1 MLTINGSF
9 ILHED
14 YPSQE
19 QMDSDVFFIVDFLKE
34 TINSNLKHDFDIFSN
49 RTNKVTTILA
59 SEYQEELK
67 GDYLISFCYSSY
79 NDTKDYFEKLKNY
92 LKDILESLSQTHDIG
107 NGYFNI
113 VFDGVD
119 EKDKQVHLEDLV
131 KF

>member
-19 QMDSDVFFIVDFLKE
+19 QMDANVFFTVNDLLGTLNNNLNHNFDVF
-34 TINSNLKHDFDIFSN
+34 SNK
-49 RTNKVTTILA
+49 TNKVTAILA
-59 SEYQEELK
+59 NENKEELN
-67 GDYLISFCYSSY
+67 GDFLISLYYSY
-79 NDTKDYFEKLKNY
+79 NDKEEYFDELKKHLEDT
-92 LKDILESLSQTHDIG
+92 LKSFSETHKIE

-113 VFDGVD
+113 VFDGLD
-119 EKDKQVHLEDLV
+119 EKDKTVHLEDLV

>member
-19 QMDSDVFFIVDFLKE
+19 QMDANVFFVVDFLKE

-92 LKDILESLSQTHDIG
+92 LKDILESLAQTHDIE

-119 EKDKQVHLEDLV
+119 EKDKTVHLEDLV

>member
-19 QMDSDVFFIVDFLKE
+19 QMDANVFFVVDFLKE

-92 LKDILESLSQTHDIG
+92 LKDILESLAQTHDIG

-119 EKDKQVHLEDLV
+119 EKDKTVHLEDLV

>member
-19 QMDSDVFFIVDFLKE
+19 QMDSDVFFIVDSLKE
-34 TINSNLKHDFDIFSN
+34 ALNSNLKHNYDIFSN
-49 RTNKVTTILA
+49 STNKVTTILA

-67 GDYLISFCYSSY
+67 GDYLISFCYSY
-79 NDTKDYFEKLKNY
+79 NDTKDYFEKLKDY
-92 LKDILESLSQTHDIG
+92 LKDNLESLAQTHDIE

-113 VFDGVD
+113 VFDGT
-119 EKDKQVHLEDLV
+119 EKTKKVHLEDVV

>member
-19 QMDSDVFFIVDFLKE
+19 QMDANVFFIVDNLKE
-34 TINSNLKHDFDIFSN
+34 NLKHNFDVFSN
-49 RTNKVTTILA
+49 RTNKVTAILA
-59 SEYQEELK
+59 NENKEELN
-67 GDYLISFCYSSY
+67 GDYLISVFYSSC
-79 NDTKDYFEKLKNY
+79 NDTKDYFEKLKKHLEDT
-92 LKDILESLSQTHDIG
+92 LKSLTQEHDIE

-113 VFDGVD
+113 TFDGLD
-119 EKDKQVHLEDLV
+119 EKDKTVHLEDLV

>member
-19 QMDSDVFFIVDFLKE
+19 QMDSDAFFIVDSLKE
-34 TINSNLKHDFDIFSN
+34 ALNSNLKHDFDIFLN

-67 GDYLISFCYSSY
+67 GDYLISFCYSY
-79 NDTKDYFEKLKNY
+79 NDTKNYFEKLKNH
-92 LKDILESLSQTHDIG
+92 LKDNLESLAQTHDIE

-113 VFDGVD
+113 VFDGT
-119 EKDKQVHLEDLV
+119 EKTKKVHLEDVV

>member
-19 QMDSDVFFIVDFLKE
+19 QMDSDVFFIVDSLKE
-34 TINSNLKHDFDIFSN
+34 ALNSNLKHVFDIFAN

-67 GDYLISFCYSSY
+67 GDYLISFCYSY
-79 NDTKDYFEKLKNY
+79 NDTKDYFEKLKDY
-92 LKDILESLSQTHDIG
+92 LKDNLESLAQTHNIE

-113 VFDGVD
+113 VFDGT
-119 EKDKQVHLEDLV
+119 EKTKKVHLEDVV

>member
-19 QMDSDVFFIVDFLKE
+19 QMDSDVFFFVDFLKE
-34 TINSNLKHDFDIFSN
+34 TLNSNLKHDFDIFSN

-59 SEYQEELK
+59 NEYQEELK
-67 GDYLISFCYSSY
+67 GDYLISFCYSY
-79 NDTKDYFEKLKNY
+79 NDVKDYFEKLKIY
-92 LKDILESLSQTHDIG
+92 LKDNLESIAQTHNIE

-119 EKDKQVHLEDLV
+119 EKDKKVYLEDLV

>member
-1 MLTINGSF
+1 MLTITGNF

-19 QMDSDVFFIVDFLKE
+19 QMDTNVFFVVDNLKE
-34 TINSNLKHDFDIFSN
+34 NLNSNLKHNFDVFSN
-49 RTNKVTTILA
+49 CTNKVTTILA
-59 SEYQEELK
+59 REYQEELK
-67 GDYLISFCYSSY
+67 GDYLISFYYSSY

-92 LKDILESLSQTHDIG
+92 LKDILESLTRAYDIE

-113 VFDGVD
+113 VFDGLD
-119 EKDKQVHLEDLV
+119 EKDKTVHLEDLV

>member
-19 QMDSDVFFIVDFLKE
+19 QMDANVFFVVDFLKE
-34 TINSNLKHDFDIFSN
+34 TINSNLKHNFDIFSN

-67 GDYLISFCYSSY
+67 GDYLISVCYSSC

-92 LKDILESLSQTHDIG
+92 LKDILESLAQTHDIE

>member
-19 QMDSDVFFIVDFLKE
+19 QMDANVFFIVDNLKE
-34 TINSNLKHDFDIFSN
+34 NLNNNLKHNFDVFSN

-67 GDYLISFCYSSY
+67 GDYLISVFYSSC

-92 LKDILESLSQTHDIG
+92 LKDILESLTQEHDIE

-113 VFDGVD
+113 VFDGLD
-119 EKDKQVHLEDLV
+119 EKDKTVHLEDLV

>member
-19 QMDSDVFFIVDFLKE
+19 QMDSDVFFIVDSLKE
-34 TINSNLKHDFDIFSN
+34 ALNSNLKHNFDIFWN

-67 GDYLISFCYSSY
+67 GDYLISFCYSY
-79 NDTKDYFEKLKNY
+79 NDTKDYFEKLKDY
-92 LKDILESLSQTHDIG
+92 LKDNLESLAQTHDIE

-113 VFDGVD
+113 VFDGT
-119 EKDKQVHLEDLV
+119 EKTKKVHLEDVV

>member
-19 QMDSDVFFIVDFLKE
+19 QMDANVFFIVDNLKE
-34 TINSNLKHDFDIFSN
+34 NLNNNLKHNFDVFSN
-49 RTNKVTTILA
+49 CTNNVTTILA

-67 GDYLISFCYSSY
+67 GDYLISVFYSSC

-92 LKDILESLSQTHDIG
+92 LKDILESLTQEHDIE

-113 VFDGVD
+113 VFDGLD
-119 EKDKQVHLEDLV
+119 EKDKTVHLEDLV

>member
-1 MLTINGSF
+1 MLTITGSF

-19 QMDSDVFFIVDFLKE
+19 QMDANVFFIVDNLKE
-34 TINSNLKHDFDIFSN
+34 NLNNNLKHNFDVFSN
-49 RTNKVTTILA
+49 RLNKVTAILA
-59 SEYQEELK
+59 NGNQEELK
-67 GDYLISFCYSSY
+67 GDYLISVFYSSC

-92 LKDILESLSQTHDIG
+92 LKDILESLAQEHDIE

-113 VFDGVD
+113 VFDGLD
-119 EKDKQVHLEDLV
+119 EKDKTVHLEDLV

>member
-19 QMDSDVFFIVDFLKE
+19 QMDADVFFIVDSLKE
-34 TINSNLKHDFDIFSN
+34 ALNSNLKHNFDIFLN

-67 GDYLISFCYSSY
+67 GDYLISFCYSY
-79 NDTKDYFEKLKNY
+79 NDTKDYFEKLKDY
-92 LKDILESLSQTHDIG
+92 LKDNLESLAQTHDIE

-113 VFDGVD
+113 VFDGT
-119 EKDKQVHLEDLV
+119 EKTKKVHLEDVV

>member
-1 MLTINGSF
+1 MLTVNGSF

-19 QMDSDVFFIVDFLKE
+19 QMDSNVFFAVDFLKE

-49 RTNKVTTILA
+49 HINKVTTILA

-67 GDYLISFCYSSY
+67 GDYLISFCYSY
-79 NDTKDYFEKLKNY
+79 NDTEDFFEKLKKY
-92 LKDILESLSQTHDIG
+92 LKDNLESFAQSHDIE

-113 VFDGVD
+113 VFDGTN
-119 EKDKQVHLEDLV
+119 EKNKKVHLEDFV

>member
-19 QMDSDVFFIVDFLKE
+19 QMDANVFFVVDFLKE
-34 TINSNLKHDFDIFSN
+34 TINSNLKHNFDIFSN

-92 LKDILESLSQTHDIG
+92 LKDILESLAQTHDIE

>member
-19 QMDSDVFFIVDFLKE
+19 QMDANVFFVVDFLKE
-34 TINSNLKHDFDIFSN
+34 TINSNLKHNFDIFSN

-92 LKDILESLSQTHDIG
+92 LKDILESLAQTQDIEY
-107 NGYFNI
+107 GYFNI
-113 VFDGVD
+113 VFDGLD
-119 EKDKQVHLEDLV
+119 EKDKTVHLEDLV

>member
-19 QMDSDVFFIVDFLKE
+19 QMDANVFFIVDSLKE
-34 TINSNLKHDFDIFSN
+34 ALNSNLKHNFDVFSN
-49 RTNKVTTILA
+49 CTNNVTTILA

-67 GDYLISFCYSSY
+67 GDYLISVCYSSC
-79 NDTKDYFEKLKNY
+79 NDTKDYFEKLKEY
-92 LKDILESLSQTHDIG
+92 LKGVFESLTQEHDIE

-113 VFDGVD
+113 VFDGLD
-119 EKDKQVHLEDLV
+119 EKDKKVHLEDLV

>member
-19 QMDSDVFFIVDFLKE
+19 QMDANVFFVVDFLKE

-92 LKDILESLSQTHDIG
+92 LKDILESLAQTHDIG
-107 NGYFNI
+107 NGCFNI

-119 EKDKQVHLEDLV
+119 EKDKTVHLEDLV

>member
-1 MLTINGSF
+1 MLTITGSF

-19 QMDSDVFFIVDFLKE
+19 QMDEDVFFIVDSLKE
-34 TINSNLKHDFDIFSN
+34 ALNSNLKHNFDIFSN
-49 RTNKVTTILA
+49 HTNKVTTILA

-67 GDYLISFCYSSY
+67 GDYLISFCYSY

-92 LKDILESLSQTHDIG
+92 LKDNLESLAQTYSIE

-113 VFDGVD
+113 VFDGT
-119 EKDKQVHLEDLV
+119 EKTKKVHLEDVV

>member
-19 QMDSDVFFIVDFLKE
+19 QMDANVFFIVDNLKE
-34 TINSNLKHDFDIFSN
+34 NLKHNFDVFSN

-59 SEYQEELK
+59 NGNQEELK
-67 GDYLISFCYSSY
+67 GDYLISVFYSSC

-92 LKDILESLSQTHDIG
+92 LKDILESFSETHKIE
-107 NGYFNI
+107 NAYFNI
-113 VFDGVD
+113 VFDGLD
-119 EKDKQVHLEDLV
+119 EKDKTVHLEDLV

>member
-1 MLTINGSF
+1 MLTITGSF

-19 QMDSDVFFIVDFLKE
+19 QMDTNVFFVVDNLKE
-34 TINSNLKHDFDIFSN
+34 NLNSNLKHNFDVFSN
-49 RTNKVTTILA
+49 CTNKVTTILA

-67 GDYLISFCYSSY
+67 GDYLISFCYSSC

-92 LKDILESLSQTHDIG
+92 LKDILESLAQTQDIEY
-107 NGYFNI
+107 GYFNI
-113 VFDGVD
+113 VFDGLD
-119 EKDKQVHLEDLV
+119 EKDKTVHLKDLV

>member
-14 YPSQE
+14 YPSLA
-19 QMDSDVFFIVDFLKE
+19 QMDEDVFFIVDSLKE
-34 TINSNLKHDFDIFSN
+34 ALNSNLFLKHDFDIFSN

-67 GDYLISFCYSSY
+67 GDYLISFCYSY

-92 LKDILESLSQTHDIG
+92 LKDILESLAQTHDIE

-113 VFDGVD
+113 VFNGT
-119 EKDKQVHLEDLV
+119 EKTKKVHLEDVV

>member
-19 QMDSDVFFIVDFLKE
+19 QMDTNVFFVIDNLKE
-34 TINSNLKHDFDIFSN
+34 NLNSNLKHNFDVFSN
-49 RTNKVTTILA
+49 CTNKVTTLLA
-59 SEYQEELK
+59 GEYQEELK

-92 LKDILESLSQTHDIG
+92 LKDILESLERAHDIE

-113 VFDGVD
+113 VFDGLD
-119 EKDKQVHLEDLV
+119 EKDKTVHLEDLV

>member
-19 QMDSDVFFIVDFLKE
+19 QMDEDVFFIVDSLKE
-34 TINSNLKHDFDIFSN
+34 ALNNNLKHDFDIFSN

-67 GDYLISFCYSSY
+67 GDYLISFCYSY
-79 NDTKDYFEKLKNY
+79 NDPKDYFEKLKNY
-92 LKDILESLSQTHDIG
+92 LKDNLESLAQTHDIE

-113 VFDGVD
+113 VFDGT
-119 EKDKQVHLEDLV
+119 EKTKKVHLEDVV

>member
-19 QMDSDVFFIVDFLKE
+19 QMDSDVFFIVDSLKE
-34 TINSNLKHDFDIFSN
+34 ALNSNLKHNFDIFSN

-67 GDYLISFCYSSY
+67 GDYLISFCYSY
-79 NDTKDYFEKLKNY
+79 NDTKDYFEKLK
-92 LKDILESLSQTHDIG
+92 KST
-107 NGYFNI
+107 
-113 VFDGVD
+113 
-119 EKDKQVHLEDLV
+119 
-131 KF
+131 

>member
-19 QMDSDVFFIVDFLKE
+19 QMDANVFFVVNSLLDFLNNNLKNTFDVF
-34 TINSNLKHDFDIFSN
+34 SNC
-49 RTNKVTTILA
+49 TNKVTAILA
-59 SEYQEELK
+59 NENKEELN
-67 GDYLISFCYSSY
+67 GDYLISLYYSY
-79 NDTKDYFEKLKNY
+79 NDKEEYFDELKKHLEDT
-92 LKDILESLSQTHDIG
+92 LKSLAQEHDIE

-113 VFDGVD
+113 VFDGLD
-119 EKDKQVHLEDLV
+119 EKDKTVHLEDLV

>member
-1 MLTINGSF
+1 MLTITGSF

-19 QMDSDVFFIVDFLKE
+19 QMDANVFFIVDNLKE
-34 TINSNLKHDFDIFSN
+34 NLNNNLKHNFDVFSN
-49 RTNKVTTILA
+49 CTNKVTAILA
-59 SEYQEELK
+59 NGNQEELK
-67 GDYLISFCYSSY
+67 GDYLISVFYSSC

-92 LKDILESLSQTHDIG
+92 LKDILESLAQEHDIE

-113 VFDGVD
+113 VFDGLD
-119 EKDKQVHLEDLV
+119 EKDKTVHLEDLV

>member
-19 QMDSDVFFIVDFLKE
+19 QMDANVFFIVDNLKE
-34 TINSNLKHDFDIFSN
+34 NLNSNLKHNFDVFSN
-49 RTNKVTTILA
+49 KTNKVTAILA
-59 SEYQEELK
+59 NENKEELN
-67 GDYLISFCYSSY
+67 GDFLISLYYSC

-92 LKDILESLSQTHDIG
+92 LKDILKSLTEEHDIE

-113 VFDGVD
+113 TFDGLD
-119 EKDKQVHLEDLV
+119 EKDKTVHLEDLV

>member
-19 QMDSDVFFIVDFLKE
+19 QMDADVFFIVDSLKE
-34 TINSNLKHDFDIFSN
+34 ALNSNLKHDFDIFSN

-67 GDYLISFCYSSY
+67 GDYLISFCYSY
-79 NDTKDYFEKLKNY
+79 NDTKDYFEKLKDY
-92 LKDILESLSQTHDIG
+92 LKDNLESLAQTHDIE

-113 VFDGVD
+113 VFDGT
-119 EKDKQVHLEDLV
+119 EKTKKVHLEDVV